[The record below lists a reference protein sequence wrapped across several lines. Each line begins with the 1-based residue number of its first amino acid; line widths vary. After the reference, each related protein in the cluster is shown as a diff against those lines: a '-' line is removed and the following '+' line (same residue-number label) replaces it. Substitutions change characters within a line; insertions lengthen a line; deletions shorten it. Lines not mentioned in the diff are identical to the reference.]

1 MSRPES
7 PAEGLVPVFP
17 WFSCFC
23 DFLTHPKK
31 CVCPQGRHFAKWRP
45 CGWDTGTGHLNGL
58 GQSGPSGKT
67 KKIHSSHRNRR
78 VFSVAWSPDGK
89 FVASGSKDE
98 TIKMWEVLNGKSTM
112 TIMVGSGVNSV
123 AFSPNGSKIAAGS
136 FGKVRVF
143 GSRSGDCESTLSAHS
158 E

>member
-1 MSRPES
+1 M
-7 PAEGLVPVFP
+7 
-17 WFSCFC
+17 
-23 DFLTHPKK
+23 
-31 CVCPQGRHFAKWRP
+31 
-45 CGWDTGTGHLNGL
+45 
-58 GQSGPSGKT
+58 
-67 KKIHSSHRNRR
+67 
-78 VFSVAWSPDGK
+78 AWSPDGK